1 MHRHRMKTE
10 QLSIRLD
17 PVIRERLEAAA
28 ERDRRPVSNLVRNV
42 LADWLAERAPGR
54 AREVA

>member
-1 MHRHRMKTE
+1 MKTE
-10 QLSIRLD
+10 QLSIRLA